1 MKVNSMFHF
10 NNLCSMNT
18 FTKHIATALM
28 GVAILSSCSR
38 PVAYFQRGPV
48 ENYHTPKTETVAV
61 TTPAETP
68 QPAVVET
75 PATDVAPA
83 PAVVAATPA
92 TQVEQAQTAL
102 KKLDA
107 YVRNDSKLASNKKL
121 TQRMERVNAA
131 LAASSAK
138 AAVSTP
144 TVAPEKMS
152 FTQKLMVK
160 KLNKDIKDKMMGKKA
175 MAKSVLVIGAIVAI
189 IGLILILLGVG
200 GLGVIALIVGLVLM
214 LLDLL
219 DVV

>member
-1 MKVNSMFHF
+1 
-10 NNLCSMNT
+10 MNT
-18 FTKHIATALM
+18 FTKHVATALL
-28 GVAILSSCSR
+28 GVAFLSSCSR

-61 TTPAETP
+61 VTPAEAP
-68 QPAVVET
+68 QPVVVEAPT
-75 PATDVAPA
+75 VDVTPA

-92 TQVEQAQTAL
+92 SQVEQAQTAL

-121 TQRMERVNAA
+121 AQRMERVNTA
-131 LAASSAK
+131 LAATSAK
-138 AAVSTP
+138 AAVTTP
-144 TVAPEKMS
+144 TAAPQKMT
-152 FTQKLMVK
+152 FAQKLMVK
-160 KLNKDIKDKMMGKKA
+160 KMNKDIKDKMMGKKA
-175 MAKSVLVIGAIVAI
+175 MAKSVLVIGAVVAI